1 VQTRVRFIVDKRG
14 GCCKVE
20 VFLFG
25 VLLWAAR
32 DHTALD
38 DAVLR
43 LND

>member
-25 VLLWAAR
+25 YYFGPHETTPR
-32 DHTALD
+32 RMMQGFD
-38 DAVLR
+38 
-43 LND
+43 